1 VSSLPDSLSAS
12 DGTRLALY
20 QWPGEAKRGTVLIVH
35 GLGEHAG
42 RYEHVAAWLAER
54 GFAAIAY
61 DHRGH
66 GRSEGARGVTPTPGA
81 LTEDLGLAVSALR
94 PKQGRFIILGHSM
107 GGAIAAE
114 FVARRIRSA
123 DLLILSSP
131 ALKARLTLVDRA
143 QLAVGL
149 ALLPSLAQSNKLD
162 ATGIAHDPATVQ
174 AYLDDPLVHDRISA
188 RLAKGII
195 DAGEVALAAAPK
207 WSTPT
212 LLVYGGSDRLVDPA
226 GSDAFAASAPREVVE
241 SKRFA
246 ALYHEILNEGALA
259 APVFARIEQFL
270 DAHCPA

>member
-1 VSSLPDSLSAS
+1 VNASLDSLTVA

-20 QWPGEAKRGTVLIVH
+20 RWPGDASRGTVLIVH

-42 RYEHVAAWLAER
+42 RYEHVASWLAER
-54 GFAAIAY
+54 GFATVGY

-66 GRSEGARGVTPTPGA
+66 GRSEGPRGVIPTPYT
-81 LTEDLGLAVSALR
+81 LSEELGVVVNAVR

-114 FVARRIRSA
+114 YVARRIRSA

-162 ATGIAHDPATVQ
+162 ATGIAHDPLTVK
-174 AYLDDPLVHDRISA
+174 AYLDDALVHDRISA
-188 RLAKGII
+188 RLAKGIL

-207 WSTPT
+207 WSTTT

-270 DAHCPA
+270 DAHCLA